1 MNKKNTDS
9 TIKCF
14 LICVWEYLDLSVLLR
29 NQQKGKHWY
38 TKHFIIAL
46 CIMLG
51 FCRINQFVL
60 TIWML
65 VFFIFCAGNGIQF
78 KSHNKQVVQTNTVN
92 VPIYQNT
99 HSSIRLVQTIK
110 ILVLTKRVP
119 KSKKLYSKDFP
130 RHIQN
135 Q

>member
-1 MNKKNTDS
+1 
-9 TIKCF
+9 
-14 LICVWEYLDLSVLLR
+14 
-29 NQQKGKHWY
+29 
-38 TKHFIIAL
+38 
-46 CIMLG
+46 MLG

-110 ILVLTKRVP
+110 ILVLI
-119 KSKKLYSKDFP
+119 KSQVKKIYSKDFP